1 MRSILFLMLITPSLF
16 LGQELRIHS
25 PFSGLKNGNYHL
37 FGDNV
42 KFRTAPDLD
51 SEFIGLL
58 KFGEE
63 VEITAKT
70 SLKTLFNGIEY
81 PFYKVK
87 YKGQEGYINGGLLS
101 PEKVKTEKNN
111 YFFSLKMNDDG
122 YFLILRYLDSQNE
135 IKEIE
140 TALYTNEFT
149 IKTYN
154 NRGLEGVEEVI
165 YIDYFAEAC
174 GVNGGGIY
182 FFRIK
187 DELRKTIEISQ
198 VSDAGVFW
206 NFEELIFPNDKNG
219 VNGKIVFEK
228 EVGVYK
234 DDEET
239 WMQITK
245 NIVHLEWKNGK
256 LSPLPNFYD

>member
-16 LGQELRIHS
+16 FGQEFNIHG

-42 KFRTAPDLD
+42 KFRTAPDPD
-51 SEFIGLL
+51 SEVIGLL

-70 SLKTLFNGIEY
+70 LVKSSFNGIEY

-87 YKGQEGYINGGLLS
+87 YEGQEGYINGGLLS
-101 PEKVKTEKNN
+101 PEKVSTEKNN
-111 YFFSLKMNDDG
+111 YLFSLKKNDYE
-122 YFLILRYLDSQNE
+122 YFLILRYLDSHNE

-154 NRGLEGVEEVI
+154 NKGLEGVEEII

-187 DELRKTIEISQ
+187 DTLSKVIEITQ
-198 VSDAGVFW
+198 ISDAGVFW
-206 NFEELIFPNDKNG
+206 NFEELIFPDDENG
-219 VNGKIVFEK
+219 VSGKIIFEHEK
-228 EVGVYK
+228 GIYK
-234 DDEET
+234 DEEGS

-245 NIVHLEWKNGK
+245 NIMQLEWKNGK
-256 LSPLPNFYD
+256 LSPLPNIYE